1 MNGQQIAHLKSIVN
15 TITAAAPGVAT
26 HQTRLNVYEGEEQ
39 FDVEYDNFIFTCV
52 RRVGY
57 LDTSN
62 LDYYNGTG
70 YDCDVIY
77 DEIAVL
83 EAWNTTTEE
92 DDDSI
97 VYDLNERLFS

>member
-15 TITAAAPGVAT
+15 TITTAAPDVAT
-26 HQTRLNVYEGEEQ
+26 CRTRHNVYEGKEQ
-39 FDVEYDNFIFTCV
+39 FEVEYENFIFTCE

-62 LDYYNGTG
+62 LDYYNGTV

-83 EAWNTTTEE
+83 EAWNTTTEQE
-92 DDDSI
+92 DESI